1 MFAIRTPDV
10 VAVVSH
16 QHIEILG
23 GTMSKDELPPIEFDG
38 KADGYEF
45 FDPRAFWEKV
55 VTKKPDQQP
64 PMPNK
69 ESDDKKQDD

>member
-1 MFAIRTPDV
+1 
-10 VAVVSH
+10 
-16 QHIEILG
+16 
-23 GTMSKDELPPIEFDG
+23 MSKDELPPIEFDG
-38 KADGYEF
+38 KAEGYEF

-55 VTKKPDQQP
+55 VTKKPDQQT